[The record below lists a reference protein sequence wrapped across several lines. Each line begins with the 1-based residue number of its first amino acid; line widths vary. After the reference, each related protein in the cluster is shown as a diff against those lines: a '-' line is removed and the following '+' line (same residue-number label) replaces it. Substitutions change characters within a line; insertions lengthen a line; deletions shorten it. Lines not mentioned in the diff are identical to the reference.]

1 MARKGKKRGVGP
13 KRRSQPDPVLG
24 FFSGSPPKRR
34 RPDGDPRLI
43 SIQVQTLAGDAESGE
58 EGSATAKVQL

>member
-1 MARKGKKRGVGP
+1 MRRVGP
-13 KRRSQPDPVLG
+13 KRRSQPDPNPG

-43 SIQVQTLAGDAESGE
+43 SIQVQTLAGDA
-58 EGSATAKVQL
+58 